1 MNLFTHLTIAFSCR
15 GFLFSQK
22 LVAYER
28 DPHTVDRLSHTA
40 AEGESVAEGSI
51 TNTGSGGGV
60 GSGGGGGGSGSRSGN
75 GGGGGSG
82 GGGGGSGS
90 CSGNGGGGSGGGGG
104 GSGSRS
110 GNGGSGSRSG
120 NGGGGGVAALPTHV
134 RAAEE
139 SFDASASTAR
149 QELAA
154 AETALGALLKLQPTT
169 RAGLGAGEATGEVFL
184 TTS

>member
-1 MNLFTHLTIAFSCR
+1 MSVFV
-15 GFLFSQK
+15 FSQK

-28 DPHTVDRLSHTA
+28 DPHTVDRLSHMA

-51 TNTGSGGGV
+51 TNNGS
-60 GSGGGGGGSGSRSGN
+60 GGGGGSGSRNGN
-75 GGGGGSG
+75 GGGGG
-82 GGGGGSGS
+82 
-90 CSGNGGGGSGGGGG
+90 
-104 GSGSRS
+104 
-110 GNGGSGSRSG
+110 
-120 NGGGGGVAALPTHV
+120 ATALPTHV

-154 AETALGALLKLQPTT
+154 AETALDALLKLQPTT
-169 RAGLGAGEATGEVFL
+169 RAGVGAGEATGEVFL

>member
-1 MNLFTHLTIAFSCR
+1 
-15 GFLFSQK
+15 LFSQK

-40 AEGESVAEGSI
+40 AEGESVAEGNI
-51 TNTGSGGGV
+51 PNNGS
-60 GSGGGGGGSGSRSGN
+60 

-82 GGGGGSGS
+82 GSG
-90 CSGNGGGGSGGGGG
+90 
-104 GSGSRS
+104 
-110 GNGGSGSRSG
+110 GGSGSRSG

-154 AETALGALLKLQPTT
+154 AETALDALLKLQPTT
-169 RAGLGAGEATGEVFL
+169 RAGVGAGEATGEVFL